1 MVPEKYFHKNHES
14 PVTEV
19 AIRNSLVEDLYV
31 ILIGQDKDGRTA
43 FKVLVNPLVDWIWIG
58 GAVMCLGG
66 LVAFWPDRRKLL
78 APAATPEGRE

>member
-31 ILIGQDKDGRTA
+31 ILIGQDPDGRTA

-58 GAVMCLGG
+58 GAVICLGG
-66 LVAFWPDRRKLL
+66 LVAFWPERRKLL
-78 APAATPEGRE
+78 APVVPGRRD